1 MAEAVRA
8 RESAD
13 AKGPPGT
20 RAAFITD
27 LDALFLEFLETALS
41 ANDQALQGATDVLT
55 RRPGIDY
62 VRVEAP
68 APDGEPGGLLIE
80 RPAAPGGVIESSPAL
95 ALPVDCGLR
104 VWHEGSAAMPR
115 PLCER
120 GLVSALQIPLAH
132 GALTVGSRG
141 PSASSPSTV
150 AWCRAAAR
158 VLEAVLERRQMETE
172 LLRLERGRAL
182 GELAASTAH
191 DFNNV
196 LTGVMAV
203 TTLLREQISDVHPAQ
218 QCLRM
223 LDMLAASGAELG
235 AQLLS
240 FARDRGTGTEAVD
253 VNEVVHQ
260 VCTLMRHGT
269 PANIEVES
277 ELERPLPLVNGI
289 PALLRLMLT
298 NLVLNASNAMPG
310 GGRVVVRTRFVP
322 DGADRR
328 DGARRLT
335 PRGHICVEVIDGG
348 TGIAPEAL
356 SRLFEPFFTTKSESG
371 GSGLGLTSVRRIVE
385 RHGGRVEVASTVG
398 AGSAFTVV
406 LPVQPG

>member
-1 MAEAVRA
+1 MAEAA
-8 RESAD
+8 RTWEET
-13 AKGPPGT
+13 G
-20 RAAFITD
+20 AAFVTD
-27 LDALFLEFLETALS
+27 LDALFLEFLEAALS
-41 ANDQALQGATDVLT
+41 TSDQALQGAADVLT
-55 RRPGIDY
+55 RHPCIDY

-68 APDGEPGGLLIE
+68 AADGAPGGLLIE
-80 RPAAPGGVIESSPAL
+80 RPAAPGGVLESSTAL
-95 ALPVDCGLR
+95 ALPLDCGLG

-115 PLCER
+115 PLRER
-120 GLVSALQIPLAH
+120 GLVSALHIPLTH

-277 ELERPLPLVNGI
+277 EPERPLPLVNGI

-298 NLVLNASNAMPG
+298 NLVLNASDAMPG

-328 DGARRLT
+328 DGARRVT
-335 PRGHICVEVIDGG
+335 PHGHISVEVIDGG

-398 AGSAFTVV
+398 AGSTFTVV

>member
-1 MAEAVRA
+1 MAEAA
-8 RESAD
+8 RTWEEASA
-13 AKGPPGT
+13 KSHPGT
-20 RAAFITD
+20 RAAFVTD

-41 ANDQALQGATDVLT
+41 MSDHALRGAADVLT
-55 RRPGIDY
+55 RHPGIDY

-68 APDGEPGGLLIE
+68 APEGKAGGLVIE
-80 RPAAPGGVIESSPAL
+80 RPASPGGVPRSSPAL
-95 ALPVDCGLR
+95 ALPLDCGLR

-120 GLVSALQIPLAH
+120 GLVSALHIPLAH

-141 PSASSPSTV
+141 PSAASPSTV

-172 LLRLERGRAL
+172 LLRLEQGRAL
-182 GELAASTAH
+182 GEIAACVAH

-196 LTGVMAV
+196 LSGVMAA
-203 TTLLREQISDVHPAQ
+203 TTLLREQIPDVHPAQ

-235 AQLLS
+235 AQLLN

-253 VNEVVHQ
+253 VNEAVRE
-260 VCTLMRHGT
+260 VCALMRHCT
-269 PANIEVES
+269 PANIEIES
-277 ELERPLPLVNGI
+277 ELEQPLPLVSGI

-298 NLVLNASNAMPG
+298 NLVLNASDATPG
-310 GGRVVVRTRFVP
+310 GGRVVVRTRLVP

-328 DGARRLT
+328 DGACRVT
-335 PRGHICVEVIDGG
+335 PHGHISVVVLDGG
-348 TGIAPEAL
+348 TGIAPEVL
-356 SRLFEPFFTTKSESG
+356 SRLFEPFFTTKGESG
-371 GSGLGLTSVRRIVE
+371 GSGLGLTSVRRIVA

-398 AGSAFTVV
+398 AGSTFTVV